1 MANAWR
7 FLRGWDRS
15 YKSGIP
21 QWHDFLQ
28 LRSSAGLFFQPRN
41 LPFCVRIQ
49 RGNFLSWTGDFSIL
63 FICLSFL
70 CGFFFSFMSCSSV
83 LLLSQQLSF
92 LFFSRYQLCHFFQY
106 LAQIII
112 PSNDLFFFQNIFSS
126 DCGWYAYES
135 NGGWTQTSQRSTEEE
150 HIGVTLVPKPL
161 HTGNPLISNPFT
173 DVFAIH

>member
-41 LPFCVRIQ
+41 LPFCDTKGTCFIVNW
-49 RGNFLSWTGDFSIL
+49 GSLFFYLFVFSL
-63 FICLSFL
+63 WV
-70 CGFFFSFMSCSSV
+70 FFSFMSCSSV

>member
-1 MANAWR
+1 MHGDFWGGGIGVTSQEFHNGMTFCSSGPQLVCFSSQET
-7 FLRGWDRS
+7 FLS
-15 YKSGIP
+15 
-21 QWHDFLQ
+21 
-28 LRSSAGLFFQPRN
+28 
-41 LPFCVRIQ
+41 VIQ
-49 RGNFLSWTGDFSIL
+49 RGHALSWTEDLCF